1 MPKIEITDVTL
12 RDGLQAES
20 QSISLEQKSDLFKKL
35 LACDFNRLEV
45 TSFVNPKWIPQL
57 SDAESFCEK
66 HFKDDKYF
74 NQVMAFV
81 PNLKGLEKLLK
92 YEIGWVSCFI
102 ATSETFNKKNINQ
115 SISETLLS
123 LKEIIKVAKANK
135 RKIRVYISTVW
146 GCPYE
151 GEINDKKRKELFG
164 EVISLHPDEVTL
176 SDTIGVAV
184 PKNVASVVK
193 DFGTRFGLTKTALHM
208 HDTYG
213 MALSNIVAAAGEGVR
228 KFDSSM
234 GGIGGCP
241 YAKGASGN
249 VATELVAYYFNRQGL
264 HAFPKKE
271 IAATLHAL
279 RKTGLN
285 LKSKIADIEEKGGT
299 WYGIE

>member
-1 MPKIEITDVTL
+1 MSKIEITDVTL

-20 QSISLEQKSDLFKKL
+20 KAISLEQKSELFKKL
-35 LACDFNRLEV
+35 LACNFSRYEV

-57 SDAESFCEK
+57 SDAEAFCEK
-66 HFKDDKYF
+66 HFKNNKLF
-74 NQVMAFV
+74 NQSMAFV
-81 PNLKGLEKLLK
+81 PNVKGLEKLLN

-115 SISETLLS
+115 TISETLVT
-123 LKEIIKVAKANK
+123 LKEIVKLAHANK
-135 RKIRVYISTVW
+135 RKVRIYISTVW

-176 SDTIGVAV
+176 SDTIGVAI
-184 PKNVASVVK
+184 PKSVSTVVK
-193 DFGTRFGLTKTALHM
+193 DFGTRFGLSKTALHL

-213 MALSNIVAAAGEGVR
+213 MALSNISAATEQGIR

-241 YAKGASGN
+241 YAKGATGN
-249 VATELVAYYFNRQGL
+249 VATELIAYYFHRQGL
-264 HAFPKKE
+264 HSFEKKE
-271 IAATLHAL
+271 ITAALATL
-279 RKTGLN
+279 RKAGLT
-285 LKSKIADIEEKGGT
+285 LKSKIADIEEKGGN